1 MLSLVNSGIRVV
13 LIPAY
18 ARAIYHSQT
27 ATCKAVPA
35 SRLSVL
41 CAERERSVLWLSRV
55 SDPWSDQSMDQ
66 SQNTALGA
74 EAGTRAASVHF
85 LNCACKLM
93 CSYMH
98 IYLTTITLIDTQT
111 LRLDLSTSRR
121 RRQRLTPRR
130 G

>member
-27 ATCKAVPA
+27 ATCTCTCKAVPA

-55 SDPWSDQSMDQ
+55 SDPWSDQSMER
-66 SQNTALGA
+66 TKGV
-74 EAGTRAASVHF
+74 VHPWVGQIRLKRNGF
-85 LNCACKLM
+85 K
-93 CSYMH
+93 
-98 IYLTTITLIDTQT
+98 TLFK
-111 LRLDLSTSRR
+111 S
-121 RRQRLTPRR
+121 
-130 G
+130 